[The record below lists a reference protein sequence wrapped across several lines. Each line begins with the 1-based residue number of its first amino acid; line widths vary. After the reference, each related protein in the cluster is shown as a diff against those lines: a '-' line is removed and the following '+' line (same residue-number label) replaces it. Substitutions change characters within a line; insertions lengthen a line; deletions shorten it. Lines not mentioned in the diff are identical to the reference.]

1 MKGLC
6 PFHDERTPSFHV
18 RPQVGRWHCFGCGEG
33 GDVISFVQKIDG
45 LGFTEAVEYLA
56 GRAGI
61 TLRYE
66 EGGGQRRGEEP
77 GRRQRLVE
85 ANRTAAQF
93 FAEQLFTPGAAPARE
108 FLAQRSFDRAV
119 AEQFGVGFAP
129 AGWSSLLTH
138 LRGRGFT
145 EAELLAAGLVSQGNR
160 GVYDRFRG

>member
-1 MKGLC
+1 
-6 PFHDERTPSFHV
+6 
-18 RPQVGRWHCFGCGEG
+18 W
-33 GDVISFVQKIDG
+33 
-45 LGFTEAVEYLA
+45 
-56 GRAGI
+56 
-61 TLRYE
+61 
-66 EGGGQRRGEEP
+66 
-77 GRRQRLVE
+77 LVE

-160 GVYDRFRG
+160 GVYDRFRGRLIWPIRDVTGEVIGFGARKLLEEDQGPKYLNTP